1 MAENTKKAAKIDSKI
16 VILIAVGLIGAF
28 LLIYGSFASSG
39 KDKTTD
45 VSVSNTKVLDP
56 DTYAEEVEIQVI
68 KICEEVTGVGTVDA
82 VVSLKGGYRSV
93 YATDS
98 QSSSSGYKNSM
109 VLVGS
114 GSSEGA
120 VLVCYENPE
129 ISGIGIVLSCKEN
142 DGVRNSIISLVSAA
156 FNVGTNKIYVAFGR

>member
-1 MAENTKKAAKIDSKI
+1 MGENSKSAKRIDSKT
-16 VILIAVGLIGAF
+16 VMLIALGLVGA
-28 LLIYGSFASSG
+28 LLLLYGSLA
-39 KDKTTD
+39 KPDKKNDTD
-45 VSVSNTKVLDP
+45 AKVSLEGTLDP
-56 DTYAEEVEIQVI
+56 ATYADEVEAQVI
-68 KICEEVTGVGTVDA
+68 RICEEIVGVGYVDA

-114 GSSEGA
+114 GSSEDA

-129 ISGIGIVLSCKEN
+129 ISGIGIVLSCKES
-142 DGVRNSIISLVSAA
+142 DSVRGSVISLVSAA